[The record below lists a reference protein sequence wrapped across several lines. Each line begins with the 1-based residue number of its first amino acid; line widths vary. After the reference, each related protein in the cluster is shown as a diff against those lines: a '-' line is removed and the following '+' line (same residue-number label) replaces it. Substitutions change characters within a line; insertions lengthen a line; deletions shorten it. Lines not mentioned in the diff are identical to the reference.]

1 MDTKFVSN
9 YNTILLKCE
18 IMNYLSINMI
28 SKHIIFKLIRDI

>member
-18 IMNYLSINMI
+18 MNYVSINMI
-28 SKHIIFKLIRDI
+28 SKASFKEISI